1 MKLKYYLRG
10 FGLGIILTTVIMII
24 VTHSSRNDLS
34 NAEIINKAEA
44 LGMVMQDDSSKTKDT
59 KQADSKD
66 KKNNGTTIEQQIKDG
81 ETNQAE
87 TPKPT
92 EPTTPPV
99 QEFIAVVIQ
108 RGEVSDT
115 IASKLQKAGLVPDAT
130 VFNKYLT
137 DNKFD
142 GNLLTGT
149 FNIPKGATQEEI
161 GKILTTKK

>member
-10 FGLGIILTTVIMII
+10 FGLGIILTAVIMII
-24 VTHSSRNDLS
+24 VTHSNRNNLS
-34 NAEIINKAEA
+34 NAEIINKAES
-44 LGMVMQDDSSKTKDT
+44 LGMVMPDESSKTKDT
-59 KQADSKD
+59 NKGS
-66 KKNNGTTIEQQIKDG
+66 TIKQQIKDE
-81 ETNQAE
+81 ETNQ
-87 TPKPT
+87 T
-92 EPTTPPV
+92 TTPEPAEQPL
-99 QEFIAVVIQ
+99 QEFVSVVIQ

-115 IASKLQKAGLVPDAT
+115 IAAKLQQAGLVQDAK

-161 GKILTTKK
+161 AKILTTKK

>member
-10 FGLGIILTTVIMII
+10 FGLGIILTAVIMII
-24 VTHSSRNDLS
+24 VTHSNRNNLS
-34 NAEIINKAEA
+34 NAEIINKAES
-44 LGMVMQDDSSKTKDT
+44 LGMVMSDKSSKTKDT
-59 KQADSKD
+59 NKGS
-66 KKNNGTTIEQQIKDG
+66 TIKQQIKDE
-81 ETNQAE
+81 ETNQ
-87 TPKPT
+87 T
-92 EPTTPPV
+92 TTPEPAEQPL
-99 QEFIAVVIQ
+99 QEFVSVVIQ

-115 IASKLQKAGLVPDAT
+115 IAAKLQQAGLVQDAK

-161 GKILTTKK
+161 AKILTTKK

>member
-10 FGLGIILTTVIMII
+10 FGLGIILTAVIMII
-24 VTHSSRNDLS
+24 VTHSNRNNLS
-34 NAEIINKAEA
+34 NAEIINKAES
-44 LGMVMQDDSSKTKDT
+44 LGMVMSDQSSKTKDT
-59 KQADSKD
+59 NKGS
-66 KKNNGTTIEQQIKDG
+66 TIKQQIKDE
-81 ETNQAE
+81 ETNQ
-87 TPKPT
+87 T
-92 EPTTPPV
+92 TTPEQAEQPV
-99 QEFIAVVIQ
+99 QEFVSVVIQ

-115 IASKLQKAGLVPDAT
+115 IAAKLQQAGLVQDAK

-161 GKILTTKK
+161 AKILTTKK

>member
-10 FGLGIILTTVIMII
+10 FGLGIILTAVIMII
-24 VTHSSRNDLS
+24 VTHSNRNNLS
-34 NAEIINKAEA
+34 NAEIINKAES
-44 LGMVMQDDSSKTKDT
+44 LGMVMSDKSSKTKDT
-59 KQADSKD
+59 NKGS
-66 KKNNGTTIEQQIKDG
+66 TIKQQIKDE
-81 ETNQAE
+81 ETNQ
-87 TPKPT
+87 T
-92 EPTTPPV
+92 TTPEQAEQPV
-99 QEFIAVVIQ
+99 QEFVSVVIQ

-115 IASKLQKAGLVPDAT
+115 IAAKLQQAGLVQDAK

-161 GKILTTKK
+161 AKILTTKK

>member
-10 FGLGIILTTVIMII
+10 FGLGIILTAVIMII
-24 VTHSSRNDLS
+24 VTHSNRNNLS
-34 NAEIINKAEA
+34 NAEIINKAES
-44 LGMVMQDDSSKTKDT
+44 LGMVMSDQSSKTKDT
-59 KQADSKD
+59 NKGS
-66 KKNNGTTIEQQIKDG
+66 TIKQQIKDE
-81 ETNQAE
+81 ETNQ
-87 TPKPT
+87 T
-92 EPTTPPV
+92 TTPEPAEQPV
-99 QEFIAVVIQ
+99 QEFVSVVIQ

-115 IASKLQKAGLVPDAT
+115 IAAKLQQAGLVQDAK

-161 GKILTTKK
+161 AKILTTKK

>member
-10 FGLGIILTTVIMII
+10 FGLGIILTAVIMII
-24 VTHSSRNDLS
+24 VTHSNRNNLS
-34 NAEIINKAEA
+34 NAEIINKAES
-44 LGMVMQDDSSKTKDT
+44 LGMVMSDQSSKTKDT
-59 KQADSKD
+59 NKGS
-66 KKNNGTTIEQQIKDG
+66 TIKQQIKDE
-81 ETNQAE
+81 ETNQ
-87 TPKPT
+87 T
-92 EPTTPPV
+92 TTPEPAEQPL
-99 QEFIAVVIQ
+99 QEFVSVVIQ

-115 IASKLQKAGLVPDAT
+115 IAAKLQQAGLVQDAK

-161 GKILTTKK
+161 AKILTTKK

>member
-10 FGLGIILTTVIMII
+10 FGLGIILTAVIMII
-24 VTHSSRNDLS
+24 VTHSNRNNLS
-34 NAEIINKAEA
+34 NAEIINKAES
-44 LGMVMQDDSSKTKDT
+44 LGMVMSDKSSKTKDT
-59 KQADSKD
+59 NKGS
-66 KKNNGTTIEQQIKDG
+66 TIKQQIKDE
-81 ETNQAE
+81 ETNQ
-87 TPKPT
+87 T
-92 EPTTPPV
+92 TTPEPAEQPV
-99 QEFIAVVIQ
+99 QEFVSVVIQ

-115 IASKLQKAGLVPDAT
+115 IAAKLQQAGLVQDAK

-161 GKILTTKK
+161 AKILTTKK